1 MKDGMLNFKVFKSG
15 YSKMK
20 KTIVL
25 MLFLLILV
33 FTFTSCKSDVSDNY
47 SRTDLIS
54 DVYIDANGSSANT
67 DEEPS
72 NTTSNIVDDWNNDT
86 VSIEITGSNSVNS
99 NESNEVNS
107 SEYATSNNSSDSNNT
122 VSNES
127 NKSNETNSDNNTSS
141 EQDDNTSSVI
151 SVPEFYE
158 GRY

>member
-1 MKDGMLNFKVFKSG
+1 
-15 YSKMK
+15 MK

-33 FTFTSCKSDVSDNY
+33 FTFTSCKSDVSDND
-47 SRTDLIS
+47 SRTDIIS
-54 DVYIDANGSSANT
+54 DVYVDASGSSTNT

-72 NTTSNIVDDWNNDT
+72 NTTSNIVDDWNNDM
-86 VSIEITGSNSVNS
+86 VSIEITGSNSANS

-107 SEYATSNNSSDSNNT
+107 SEYASSNNSSDSNNT

-127 NKSNETNSDNNTSS
+127 KETNSDNDTS
-141 EQDDNTSSVI
+141 EEPNENTSSVI
-151 SVPEFYE
+151 SVPEYYE